1 MVIHSLKIHC
11 IMRTQWMP
19 NATKK
24 SQTSQLVL
32 HRSISLQMGRNCV
45 SIPAV
50 LGIIFY
56 QPIVMTMYIAHSVWV
71 NFVGGI
77 AASWHTGLWYIGAAA
92 AAVSWYWSLLCCWP
106 TLGLTVLLPR
116 HTTGQRATSV
126 AFQIRPTLTLKIF
139 RDELKTTFVGTPWQY
154 EYISF

>member
-1 MVIHSLKIHC
+1 
-11 IMRTQWMP
+11 MP

-92 AAVSWYWSLLCCWP
+92 AAVS
-106 TLGLTVLLPR
+106 
-116 HTTGQRATSV
+116 
-126 AFQIRPTLTLKIF
+126 
-139 RDELKTTFVGTPWQY
+139 
-154 EYISF
+154 